1 MSSAR
6 SSRADVPN
14 PAPARAGLVAI
25 LERVGDEYPFESA
38 IEDAAKRGF
47 ELRFTWSDPTSAY
60 DEVWEHPAAT
70 AYNAALDRRTAA
82 ILDAFL
88 FKLYEVR
95 DTYAWRSSAPPYVLV
110 VGVVGNTTT
119 YQIGPAAEAK

>member
-1 MSSAR
+1 MTERDA
-6 SSRADVPN
+6 P
-14 PAPARAGLVAI
+14 PARADLVAI
-25 LERVGDEYPFESA
+25 LARVGDEYPFESA

-47 ELRFTWSDPTSAY
+47 EFRFTWSDPTSAY

-82 ILDAFL
+82 ILDTFL

-95 DTYAWRSSAPPYVLV
+95 DTYTWRSSAPPYVLV

-119 YQIGPAAEAK
+119 YEIGPVGEAK